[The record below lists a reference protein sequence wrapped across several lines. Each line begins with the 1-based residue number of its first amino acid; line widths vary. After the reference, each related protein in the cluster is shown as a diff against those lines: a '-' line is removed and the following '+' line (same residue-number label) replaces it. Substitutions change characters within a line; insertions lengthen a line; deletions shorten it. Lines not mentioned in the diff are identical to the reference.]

1 MRQLIESIIVF
12 QAFTSKFS
20 PIHKWIGNKPVKLT
34 SEERRKKWLAYSA
47 IFLLTF
53 AVQFHM
59 YTRRCK
65 CSLFRFEN
73 LI

>member
-34 SEERRKKWLAYSA
+34 SEERQKKWLAYSA
-47 IFLLTF
+47 AFILVFIVQVHIYTSQSKFLF
-53 AVQFHM
+53 
-59 YTRRCK
+59 
-65 CSLFRFEN
+65 N
-73 LI
+73 

>member
-34 SEERRKKWLAYSA
+34 SEERQKKWLAYSA
-47 IFLLTF
+47 AFILVFIVQVHIYTSQSKFLF
-53 AVQFHM
+53 NKA
-59 YTRRCK
+59 
-65 CSLFRFEN
+65 
-73 LI
+73 